1 MSLETRINQDLK
13 AAMKAKDKVAMRA
26 IRAIKQAIL
35 LAKTDGSGT
44 EIDET
49 KELKMLQK
57 LANQRKESLKIYEEQ
72 NREDL
77 AVIEREELE
86 VIAKYLP
93 QPLSPEE
100 LEKEITSIVEETGAS
115 GMKDMGKVMGI
126 ASKKLAGRAEGKEIS
141 AIVRQLLNN

>member
-100 LEKEITSIVEETGAS
+100 LEK
-115 GMKDMGKVMGI
+115 
-126 ASKKLAGRAEGKEIS
+126 
-141 AIVRQLLNN
+141 

>member
-141 AIVRQLLNN
+141 AIVRQLLNS

>member
-100 LEKEITSIVEETGAS
+100 LEKEVTAIVEETGAS

-141 AIVRQLLNN
+141 AIVRQLLNS